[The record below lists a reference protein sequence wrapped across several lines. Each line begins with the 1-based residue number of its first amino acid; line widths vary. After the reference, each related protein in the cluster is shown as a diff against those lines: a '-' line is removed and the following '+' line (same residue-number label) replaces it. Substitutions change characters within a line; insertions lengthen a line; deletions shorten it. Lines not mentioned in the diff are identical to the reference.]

1 MNIRN
6 IAIIAHVDHGK
17 TTVVDALLRHA
28 GLYRNNQNPVDQVM
42 DSNQL
47 ERERGI
53 TIMSKNTSIVDGD
66 TIINIVDTP
75 GHHDFGGEVER
86 VLRMVDGVLLVVDA
100 AEGPMPQ
107 TAFVLKKALE
117 HKLTPLVLVNK
128 IDRPDARPLVVQD
141 LVLDLFIRLGADE
154 DQIDFPVIYGS
165 ARHQAMFA
173 ELPALPVATERLLEG
188 TVRPLLDAIRQV
200 IPAPDGDPSGA
211 LQMLVSNIDYDSY
224 LGRLAVGRIERGVM
238 QKNQTV
244 AFAKP
249 GGAYEYGKI
258 TTLLRFAGLAREPV
272 DKAEAGQIV
281 AVAGLSDVLI
291 GDTVS
296 AADSPSVLP
305 FTSIDE
311 PTIAMTF
318 QVNDSVYA
326 GDESTYVTS
335 RQLRD
340 RLFREMETN
349 VSLVVE
355 ETDSSDRFVVKGR
368 GELHLSVLIETL
380 RREGYAFMVSRA
392 RVIFKEENGVL
403 MEPEESLVI
412 DVPTAHMG
420 LVIERLGK
428 RRGELLNMLPP
439 EHDLVRLEFSIPS
452 RGLIGYG
459 SEFMSDTKGTGVLNA
474 VLGGYIPFKGTI
486 ETRSSGALVASETG
500 EATRYGLF
508 QSQARGELFID
519 PGTLVYEGMIVG
531 QSARTDDISLNVCR
545 KKHVT
550 NIRAAGADDALRLA
564 PPRHLSLEQAMDFI
578 ADDELIEITPVTY
591 RLRKRILDTGARQR
605 AISRQKSDDDT

>member
-296 AADSPSVLP
+296 APDSPSV
-305 FTSIDE
+305 
-311 PTIAMTF
+311 
-318 QVNDSVYA
+318 
-326 GDESTYVTS
+326 
-335 RQLRD
+335 
-340 RLFREMETN
+340 
-349 VSLVVE
+349 
-355 ETDSSDRFVVKGR
+355 
-368 GELHLSVLIETL
+368 
-380 RREGYAFMVSRA
+380 
-392 RVIFKEENGVL
+392 
-403 MEPEESLVI
+403 
-412 DVPTAHMG
+412 
-420 LVIERLGK
+420 
-428 RRGELLNMLPP
+428 
-439 EHDLVRLEFSIPS
+439 
-452 RGLIGYG
+452 
-459 SEFMSDTKGTGVLNA
+459 
-474 VLGGYIPFKGTI
+474 
-486 ETRSSGALVASETG
+486 
-500 EATRYGLF
+500 
-508 QSQARGELFID
+508 
-519 PGTLVYEGMIVG
+519 
-531 QSARTDDISLNVCR
+531 
-545 KKHVT
+545 
-550 NIRAAGADDALRLA
+550 
-564 PPRHLSLEQAMDFI
+564 
-578 ADDELIEITPVTY
+578 
-591 RLRKRILDTGARQR
+591 
-605 AISRQKSDDDT
+605 